1 MVRVTEAHLA
11 RLGAELTARDRQI
24 IETLDRLRLA
34 SAKQLERLHFDGS
47 PRSRART
54 AGRVLSRLVGLRV
67 LARLDRQIGGVRSGS
82 AGFVYALDVAGQR
95 FASVTGPAGGRRIR
109 PPWTP
114 GAPFVDHQLAVSEI
128 FVRLQE
134 AEQSGSLETLDFDA
148 EPLCWR
154 VYSGTGG
161 GRAVLKPDA
170 FVRVAAGGYEH
181 LAFIEVDRDTQSA
194 PTISRKL
201 AGYRRYVRSGRE
213 QARWNLFPSVLLL
226 APSERRKGVLVNV
239 AASQPEDSWPLFVI
253 VPFDEALDGLIR
265 RPS

>member
-1 MVRVTEAHLA
+1 MRVTEAHLA
-11 RLGAELTARDRQI
+11 RLGNELTARDRQI

-34 SAKQLERLHFDGS
+34 SAKQLERLHFEGS
-47 PRSRART
+47 PRSRARS

-82 AGFVYALDVAGQR
+82 AGYVYALDVAGQR
-95 FASVTGPAGGRRIR
+95 FASVCGPAGGRRIR
-109 PPWTP
+109 TPWTP
-114 GAPFVDHQLAVSEI
+114 GAPFVGHQLAVSGL
-128 FVRLQE
+128 FVRLRE
-134 AEQSGSLETLDFDA
+134 AERAGSLEILDFDA

-154 VYSGTGG
+154 VYSGLGG

-170 FVRVAAGGYEH
+170 FVRIAAGGFEH

-201 AGYRRYVRSGRE
+201 AGYRRYIRSGRE
-213 QARWNLFPSVLLL
+213 QARWGLFPQVLLL
-226 APSERRKGVLVNV
+226 APSERRKGVLVDV
-239 AASQPEDSWPLFVI
+239 AAAQPEDSWPLFAV
-253 VPFDEALDGLIR
+253 VPFDGALDALTR